1 MVGTAI
7 CILSMGVVYLLTVDF
22 GWVIYFISIFI
33 GVSQAMV
40 LGTGINLIS

>member
-7 CILSMGVVYLLTVDF
+7 CIVSMGVVYLLTIDF
-22 GWVIYFISIFI
+22 SWVIYFVSIFI